1 MMSEFRGC
9 VLPEDLY
16 YDLDYIWVRPEE
28 DGVWTIGLTDPSQT
42 MAGKVQYVW
51 IKEPGTRRERKKPMA
66 RIESGKWA
74 GGIPAPC
81 AGVIVARNE
90 TVLANPNLINIDPYN
105 DAWLVRFRADDP
117 VSGLALLSTGATA
130 QQALRQWI
138 ERYDVQCMR
147 CQD

>member
-1 MMSEFRGC
+1 MGEYRGC
-9 VLPEDLY
+9 ELPEDLY
-16 YDLDYIWVRPEE
+16 YDLDYVWIRPEE
-28 DGVWTIGLTDPSQT
+28 NGVFTIGLTDPAQT

-51 IKEPGTRRERKKPMA
+51 IKEPGTYRAQKKPMA

-81 AGVIVARNE
+81 SGTIEARNE
-90 TVLANPNLINIDPYN
+90 EVLGSPNLINIDPYH
-105 DAWLVRFRADDP
+105 DAWLVRFRPEHYAECMAKL
-117 VSGLALLSTGATA
+117 VTGAEA
-130 QQALRQWI
+130 QVAMRQWI